1 VSRHA
6 VEWLESQW
14 RDVLA
19 LRSAGIPVHGFTW
32 YSLTDQIDWQHALR
46 IERDEL
52 HPVGLF
58 DLDRKIRP
66 VGEAYR
72 RIINQYSPIMDDPMG
87 PASREA

>member
-1 VSRHA
+1 M
-6 VEWLESQW
+6 
-14 RDVLA
+14 LA

-87 PASREA
+87 PAAREA